1 MTLSS
6 LSYLNYRNVARNGLE
21 NPYGWPAPAGTP
33 LFFGREDCF
42 YWIQRNLASYVRD
55 TPLLLYGLPG
65 SGKTAILGQLAA
77 GRFDTPHIFAYI
89 PLSQL
94 PVGNF
99 AELLYGVA
107 EAVAASLQGQ
117 QITVFLPARR
127 DFAPNPA
134 GAFQER
140 VIPAILTALPG
151 RSLVLMFDDMD
162 QLTKLVSDKSV
173 VTDLLSCLHG
183 LSQHNRRVRYLFTF
197 TGREEPPAGELL
209 APFSGAIS
217 WAVGP
222 LDGESALTLIRQ
234 PAPYKIYDE
243 VARYIADVTGN
254 YPADLMRVCGG
265 LYTRWQHHQL
275 GQITITDV
283 NAVIRLDL
291 NRDEQRVLRRH
302 APPVRII
309 ATPTSPP
316 SASSRPLWQSLA
328 LLLLLLTVGLV
339 AIGFAL
345 PAGMRAGYLSQF
357 TATLTPI
364 YIPAPPIAAAVPT
377 VNLVRPRQTAIPTA
391 TSRPDTPTPA
401 PSPSPSSASLLAS
414 PVPTITPTATPI
426 LEFVRPQDGMVM
438 VYVPAGTFLMGSAE
452 GDINAGEDEQPQHPV
467 TLSPFYMDKFEV
479 NVAQYVAFLNDL
491 GNYAGACYSFDCT
504 LPVIRVGS
512 TSFIEETIQAN
523 NPTYTAVAGFENYPV
538 NYISWYGAS
547 AYCAAVGGRLPTE
560 AEWEYA
566 ARGTDGRLYPWG
578 NAQPDRTKA
587 VFNSSGID
595 NLLPVD
601 ALPAGASPFGI
612 LGMAGGVWEWVSD
625 WYEAGYYFN
634 SPIANPTGPD
644 NGPGRSARGGAWP
657 NNNQADRIR
666 STNRNLFEPDFL
678 SSTIGFRCVTP
689 VDN

>member
-6 LSYLNYRNVARNGLE
+6 LSYLKYRHVERDGLE
-21 NPYGWPAPAGTP
+21 NPYSWPAPAGTP
-33 LFFGREDCF
+33 LFFGRDDCF

-77 GRFDTPHIFAYI
+77 GRFDTPHIFAHI
-89 PLSQL
+89 PLGQL

-99 AELLYGVA
+99 GELLYGVA
-107 EAVAASLQGQ
+107 EAIATSLQKQ

-140 VIPAILTALPG
+140 TIPTILTALPG
-151 RSLVLMFDDMD
+151 RSLVLMFDDLD
-162 QLTKLVSDKSV
+162 QLTKLVGDRSA
-173 VTDLLSCLHG
+173 VTELLSCLHD
-183 LSQHNRRVRYLFTF
+183 LSQQNRRVRYLFTV

-222 LDGESALTLIRQ
+222 LDGESALALIRQ
-234 PAPYKIYDE
+234 PIPYKIYDG

-265 LYTRWQHHQL
+265 LYNRWQQRQL
-275 GQITITDV
+275 GQITIADV

-291 NRDEQRVLRRH
+291 NADEKRVLRRH
-302 APPVRII
+302 APPAMII
-309 ATPTSPP
+309 APQNPAPP
-316 SASSRPLWQSLA
+316 APRRPLWLSLV
-328 LLLLLLTVGLV
+328 LLLLLLAVGLV
-339 AIGFAL
+339 AIGLAL
-345 PAGMRAGYLSQF
+345 PAGTRAAYLTQF
-357 TATLTPI
+357 TGTLTPI

-377 VNLVRPRQTAIPTA
+377 ANLVRPRQSPTPLSLATA
-391 TSRPDTPTPA
+391 TSRPDTPP
-401 PSPSPSSASLLAS
+401 PSPSSETLLTS
-414 PVPTITPTATPI
+414 PIPSITPTPTPI
-426 LEFVRPQDGMVM
+426 LEFVRPQDGMAM
-438 VYVPAGTFLMGSAE
+438 VYVPAGTFLMGSAN
-452 GDINAGEDEQPQHPV
+452 DDPNAGEDEKPQHPV
-467 TLSPFYMDKFEV
+467 TLSAFYMDKFEV

-504 LPVIRVGS
+504 LPIIRVGS
-512 TSFIEETIQAN
+512 TSFIEEAIQAN
-523 NPTYTAVAGFENYPV
+523 NQTYTAVAGFENHPV
-538 NYISWYGAS
+538 NYISWYGAA

-566 ARGTDGRLYPWG
+566 ARGSDGRLYPWG

-595 NLLPVD
+595 NLLAVD

-625 WYEAGYYFN
+625 WYGADYYLN
-634 SPIANPTGPD
+634 SPINNPTGPD
-644 NGPGRSARGGAWP
+644 EGPGRSARGGAWP

-666 STNRNLFEPDFL
+666 SANRNLFEPDFL